1 MPRQRSIW
9 SPVLHRCY
17 SHGEVGD
24 KGSFGD
30 LNIEHDIL
38 GLWGIIHQ
46 FALDHSGGHPRGNS
60 GLDFVAIKSYLINIV
75 LKLARTYNCS
85 SKTSHGA
92 TKCSILLDMNNS
104 RVVDICTAQASLSN
118 LLPPWNTH
126 RKRRVVVV
134 MCLPRLPLSLPLL
147 SFPLPSSFHASFPY
161 SHHLRVWVEN
171 GCGKQGGQKELRK

>member
-85 SKTSHGA
+85 NKTSHGMHIHELFRVLYF
-92 TKCSILLDMNNS
+92 TWYEQFYGS
-104 RVVDICTAQASLSN
+104 RYMHSSGIIKQSSTSLKYTQKETSRCCDVS
-118 LLPPWNTH
+118 PPS
-126 RKRRVVVV
+126 
-134 MCLPRLPLSLPLL
+134 P
-147 SFPLPSSFHASFPY
+147 SFPTSPIFPPPLFL
-161 SHHLRVWVEN
+161 SCFFPLFPPP
-171 GCGKQGGQKELRK
+171 